1 MRRCMLIL
9 LSFALAAQ
17 AQDAAKDPKQP
28 PKKEAAKPAAA
39 KDAKKPAPKPL
50 GKNEVR
56 VLQAV
61 IIKVEG
67 VAQWRPSAKGK
78 WQKAKVNDLLSPGA
92 ELRTGRKSSVTL
104 RVGLNATFKVDRRS
118 RVAIPEIVQK
128 GGVLKTRVALR
139 YGRAD
144 VKVDRVGLDNDFA
157 VASPSA
163 TLAVR
168 GTAWRMW
175 WDVNKGFRAVG
186 VPRNKLR
193 AIEVEWMRG
202 RQAFLSQ
209 QDGVNEFYK
218 DAALS
223 AYAKSYYVP
232 PPGYESPNLAEWQL
246 ENPGQFNRVTID
258 TGANVLA
265 LRGYLL
271 QGARMGQQ
279 PPGGGMLPPPGS
291 GDPNNPFDPRNPFF
305 GAGNPGA
312 PPVAGP
318 PPP

>member
-9 LSFALAAQ
+9 LSLALAAQ

-28 PKKEAAKPAAA
+28 
-39 KDAKKPAPKPL
+39 AKKGTAKQPAQKEKKKATPAPL
-50 GKNEVR
+50 GKDEVK

-67 VAQWRPSAKGK
+67 VVQWRPSAKGK
-78 WQKAKVNDLLSPGA
+78 WQKAKVNDLLAPGA
-92 ELRTGRKSSVTL
+92 EIRTGRKSSVTL
-104 RVGLNATFKVDRRS
+104 RVGLNATFKVDRQS

-128 GGVLKTRVALR
+128 GRVLKTRVALR

-209 QDGVNEFYK
+209 QDGVNELYK
-218 DAALS
+218 DAALA

-246 ENPGQFNRVTID
+246 QNPVQINRVPID
-258 TGANVLA
+258 TGTNVLTS
-265 LRGYLL
+265 RGYLL
-271 QGARMGQQ
+271 QSSRGQQ
-279 PPGGGMLPPPGS
+279 PPGGGMLPQPPF
-291 GDPNNPFDPRNPFF
+291 DPDNPFDPRNPFF
-305 GAGNPGA
+305 GASNPNL
-312 PPVAGP
+312 PPPTGP

>member
-1 MRRCMLIL
+1 MRSCILIL
-9 LSFALAAQ
+9 LSFALTAQ

-28 PKKEAAKPAAA
+28 AKKDAAKQPAKAE
-39 KDAKKPAPKPL
+39 KKPEPKPL
-50 GKNEVR
+50 GKDEVR

-67 VAQWRPSAKGK
+67 VVQWRPSTKGK
-78 WQKAKVNDLLSPGA
+78 WQKAKVNDLLAPGA
-92 ELRTGRKSSVTL
+92 EIRTGRKSSVTL
-104 RVGLNATFKVDRRS
+104 RVGLNATFKVDRQS

-246 ENPGQFNRVTID
+246 QNPGQVNRVTID

-271 QGARMGQQ
+271 QAGRQ
-279 PPGGGMLPPPGS
+279 PPGSGMLPEPGS
-291 GDPNNPFDPRNPFF
+291 GDPNDPNDPFDPNNPFF
-305 GAGNPGA
+305 SANNPGK
-312 PPVAGP
+312 PPPTGP